1 MESSCRLQSELRLTF
16 WDWLDLAAA
25 TPNIDLKAPTPRLAL
40 RPREAALAFG
50 IGERLLWSKTN
61 AGEIPHLRI
70 GKAIV
75 YPVDL
80 LRNWLAEQ
88 AGKGGQR

>member
-1 MESSCRLQSELRLTF
+1 MTMADVQDGSGLSLG
-16 WDWLDLAAA
+16 
-25 TPNIDLKAPTPRLAL
+25 L
-40 RPREAALAFG
+40 RPREAAKALG

-70 GKAIV
+70 GRVII

-80 LRNWLAEQ
+80 LRDWMAEQ
-88 AGKGGQR
+88 VAISTPRRNTKKGR